1 MDILSILLKMFG
13 IILIIVFIVVGIK
26 LIKLIND
33 VSVTVKNVND
43 EMVEYKKRCAPILKI
58 FDSISGFAGMTN
70 GFVRKIFFKNN
81 KNREED

>member
-58 FDSISGFAGMTN
+58 FDSISGFAGITN
-70 GFVRKIFFKNN
+70 GFVRKIFLRNN